1 MDAGLASTVLFIY
14 PIFVAIIMALF
25 FKEKNS
31 IITIL
36 SIVFA
41 FLGVVLLYE
50 SDGASDNFYK

>member
-14 PIFVAIIMALF
+14 PIFVVIIMALF

-36 SIVFA
+36 SIV
-41 FLGVVLLYE
+41 LHL
-50 SDGASDNFYK
+50 